1 MKGPKNGPGWLLG
14 IIAVGWM
21 AVVLT
26 FEPAPTTRR
35 PPRTEVLEPAPSLE
49 WTTDAGNVMGFAWR
63 SVPGKLPPPGPSQK
77 RAGQCETRAAQVAIE
92 GGCWVETKTRP
103 PCPMGF
109 QWEHEGKCW
118 LPVAKAAPVPTSGGG
133 GAPGVAAPSE

>member
-26 FEPAPTTRR
+26 FEPAPTR
-35 PPRTEVLEPAPSLE
+35 PPRNEVLEPAPSLE
-49 WTTDAGNVMGFAWR
+49 WTTDAGNVIPFIGRALLQEIPKEPFPTQR
-63 SVPGKLPPPGPSQK
+63 
-77 RAGQCETRAAQVAIE
+77 RAGQCDDAASQEEIN
-92 GGCWVETKTRP
+92 GGCWVQTKKKP
-103 PCPMGF
+103 PCPMGI
-109 QWEHEGKCW
+109 QWEHDGKCW
-118 LPVAKAAPVPTSGGG
+118 LPALRAAPTPTSGGG